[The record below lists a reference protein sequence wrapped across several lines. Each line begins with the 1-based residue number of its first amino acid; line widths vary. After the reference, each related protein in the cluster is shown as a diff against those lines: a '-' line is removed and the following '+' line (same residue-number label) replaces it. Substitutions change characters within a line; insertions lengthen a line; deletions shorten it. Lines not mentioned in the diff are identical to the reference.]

1 MIPHFT
7 TIIELFSRKGRK
19 FYFSIK
25 ALTGCYPRS
34 VSVYKMAFIHKS
46 VQRKGPAGDVI
57 SNERLEFLGDAILGA
72 VIASELYKL
81 FPEKDEGALTKMRAR
96 IVNRSLLNQVG
107 SKLNLEQFI
116 QSQAQLDLAQ
126 THVVGDA
133 VEALIGAVYIDQ
145 GFACARQ
152 FILKSIIQQHVNISE
167 IVLNDSNFKSMLI
180 EWGHKYRHS
189 VVFKTEELTASGDS
203 PLIFLSKV
211 YVNDELWGEGQGTS
225 KKEAQQNSARIALER
240 TVAK

>member
-1 MIPHFT
+1 VIPHFT
-7 TIIELFSRKGRK
+7 TIKELFSRKGRK
-19 FYFSIK
+19 FFFSIK
-25 ALTGCYPRS
+25 SLTGCYPRS

-46 VQRKGPAGDVI
+46 AQQKGASGEVI

-72 VIASELYKL
+72 VIASELYQMY
-81 FPEKDEGALTKMRAR
+81 PEKDEGALTKMRAR
-96 IVNRSLLNQVG
+96 IVNRNLLNQVG
-107 SKLNLEQFI
+107 SKLNLEQLI
-116 QSQAQLDLAQ
+116 QSQAQLDLSQ

-145 GFACARQ
+145 GFACARR
-152 FILKSIIQQHVNISE
+152 FILKSIIEQHVNFSE

-180 EWGHKYRHS
+180 EWGHKYRQS
-189 VVFKTEELTASGDS
+189 IVFKTEELATSGET
-203 PLIFLSKV
+203 PLVFLSKV

-240 TVAK
+240 TVNK

>member
-7 TIIELFSRKGRK
+7 TIKELFSRKGRK
-19 FYFSIK
+19 FFFSIK
-25 ALTGCYPRS
+25 SLTGCYPRS

-46 VQRKGPAGDVI
+46 AQHKGISGEVI

-72 VIASELYKL
+72 VIASELYQMY
-81 FPEKDEGALTKMRAR
+81 PEKDEGALTKMRAR
-96 IVNRSLLNQVG
+96 IVNRNLLNQVG
-107 SKLNLEQFI
+107 SKLNLEQLI
-116 QSQAQLDLAQ
+116 QSQAQLDLSQ

-145 GFACARQ
+145 GFACARR
-152 FILKSIIQQHVNISE
+152 FILNSIIEQHVNFSE

-180 EWGHKYRHS
+180 EWGHKYRQS
-189 VVFKTEELTASGDS
+189 IVFKTEELATSGET
-203 PLIFLSKV
+203 PLVFLSKV

-240 TVAK
+240 TVNK